1 MIEFITGLTWLEP
14 TTVTFVIDLAIAIAL
29 GVLIGGERELRGKD
43 AGISTHTF
51 VICGAML
58 FTFMSMTVDPA
69 SKSRIAAQIVSGIGF
84 LGAGL
89 ILKDGATVRNLTTAA
104 SIWFAGSIGM
114 AIGFGFY
121 QIAIIAGVASV
132 FIPRLPHVRPPESVR
147 VLKGGRTTD
156 DDQAAATEQATAAA
170 AAAAGSD

>member
-1 MIEFITGLTWLEP
+1 MFEWIVIDP
-14 TTVTFVIDLAIAIAL
+14 VTVTFVVDLVIAVIL
-29 GVLIGGERELRGKD
+29 GVLIGGERELRNKD

-89 ILKDGATVRNLTTAA
+89 ILKDGASVKNLTTAA
-104 SIWFAGSIGM
+104 SIWFAGAIGM
-114 AIGFGFY
+114 AIGFGY
-121 QIAIIAGVASV
+121 HQIAVVAALASIL
-132 FIPRLPHVRPPESVR
+132 IPRIPHVRPEKRQGASLVYSKKEE
-147 VLKGGRTTD
+147 VTVGGPTADGD
-156 DDQAAATEQATAAA
+156 D
-170 AAAAGSD
+170 